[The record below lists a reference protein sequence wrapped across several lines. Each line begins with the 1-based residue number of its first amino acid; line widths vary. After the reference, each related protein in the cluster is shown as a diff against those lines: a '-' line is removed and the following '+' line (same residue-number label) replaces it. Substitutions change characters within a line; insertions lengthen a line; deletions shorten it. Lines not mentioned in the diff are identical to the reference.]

1 MWNNFML
8 LIIILTTLSGCAST
22 HKNKTVYPVL
32 VYSETY
38 DGKHIEY
45 YKRKNGTQFMRYK
58 LNSGAVRQSDMA
70 K

>member
-22 HKNKTVYPVL
+22 NKTVYPVL
-32 VYSETY
+32 VYSEIY
-38 DGKHIEY
+38 DGRYIEY
-45 YKRKNGTQFMRYK
+45 YKRNNGTHFMRYK
-58 LNSGAVRQSDMA
+58 LNSGVVKEMDMF